1 MNDSYFIKLAIKQA
15 QKSVD
20 QGGFPAGAVV
30 AKVGKVIAKG
40 LSLGFQI
47 NDPTGHAE
55 TVAIRKACKR
65 LETSNLN
72 GAVLY
77 ASLQPCLMC
86 FSVANWSGISKIVYG
101 CKKSKEMITKHYYEG
116 STDIHTVNKNNT
128 RKIELVYM
136 ADFEKES
143 LDVVQVWEDQ
153 RQANPMKVF
162 VGKGK
167 AKEKTDAVKEIK
179 RYYQKSPRK

>member
-1 MNDSYFIKLAIKQA
+1 M
-15 QKSVD
+15 
-20 QGGFPAGAVV
+20 
-30 AKVGKVIAKG
+30 
-40 LSLGFQI
+40 SLGFRL
-47 NDPTGHAE
+47 NDPSGHSE
-55 TVAIRKACKR
+55 TTAIRKACKK
-65 LETSNLN
+65 LKTSDLR

-86 FSVANWSGISKIVYG
+86 FSTAFWAGISKIVYG
-101 CKKSKEMITKHYYEG
+101 CRKTKEMITKHYYEG

-128 RKIELVYM
+128 RKIELVYVP
-136 ADFEKES
+136 DFEKES

-167 AKEKTDAVKEIK
+167 AEEKTDAVKEIK
-179 RYYQKSPRK
+179 HYYQKSPRK